1 MKVNYC
7 DICNT
12 PLKEHDFYTLY
23 IAPPKDRNFKPTDVN
38 DYYNY
43 LNEVEKEVKDI
54 CPSCKKL
61 MDEIFRL
68 RLQNL
73 NQINDELFGIYNL
86 PTKKEKRNG
95 KNNK

>member
-12 PLKEHDFYTLY
+12 PLKEHDFYILY
-23 IAPPKDRNFKPTDVN
+23 IAPPKDKNFQPTDMS
-38 DYYNY
+38 DYYSY
-43 LNEVEKEVKDI
+43 LEKVEKEVKDI

-86 PTKKEKRNG
+86 SSKKEKKNG
-95 KNNK
+95 KK